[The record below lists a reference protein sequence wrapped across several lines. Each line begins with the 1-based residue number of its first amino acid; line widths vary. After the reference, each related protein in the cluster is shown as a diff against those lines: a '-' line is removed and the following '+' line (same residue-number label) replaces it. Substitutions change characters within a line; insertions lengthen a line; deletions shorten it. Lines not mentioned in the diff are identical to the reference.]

1 MEKTSYLG
9 KQVSQ
14 KMTVKEIL
22 DDHLICCFSGMKSV
36 AVTGREPEIKGSCGC
51 IKSLDPYYSVNR
63 GVTGVVTK
71 AEEFC
76 FRVTGSTVSAV
87 FPNFPSGITGQLYY
101 GFLHRSGA
109 GFYEQIPSFYNGLNS
124 PGSQYKEKK
133 AVDASVLVSNSGSVF
148 MRLATEALANDS
160 TPLLDITTTGLYC
173 YDSSASY
180 LPNFFTVFVA
190 VDFEDIDS
198 RPIGTGSYLY
208 SGYFLGT
215 PIDSSPPAASQIRP
229 RSCSEY
235 FSIDPG
241 SIVIDNGGDS
251 YIEPITITNNIDNIC
266 AKSRNEDLG
275 TYHEI
280 RPFQGE
286 ALIDEENGAITG
298 VLTIDSGLFCLDKTL
313 VISAKCDPPSSFK
326 MLSFSFSGG
335 FGANANATFALI
347 RDTGLVGSSGNGGFY
362 DSSGRFCVEV
372 AKPHALRKTPF
383 HGKSIDDVV
392 YSYSALQTRTATHA
406 IANHKCSSGQA
417 STEKVNPAYKIGDV
431 IFVSKNISDK
441 TDLANAQGTAL
452 FFIDENRDA
461 RHWEDNCGGGAGGG
475 AAVWL

>member
-1 MEKTSYLG
+1 MPMEKTSYLG

-14 KMTVKEIL
+14 KMTVKEIFA
-22 DDHLICCFSGMKSV
+22 DHLICCFSGMKSV

-63 GVTGVVTK
+63 NVTGVVTK

-76 FRVTGSTVSAV
+76 FQVTGAVISAV
-87 FPNFPSGITGQLYY
+87 FPNLPPALIGQPYY
-101 GFLHRSGA
+101 GFTSNT
-109 GFYEQIPSFYNGLNS
+109 PSFYNGLNS

-133 AVDASVLVSNSGSVF
+133 AVDGSVLVSI
-148 MRLATEALANDS
+148 NDS
-160 TPLLDITTTGLYC
+160 TALLDITTTGLYC

-180 LPNFFTVFVA
+180 LPNFFTIFA
-190 VDFEDIDS
+190 TVDFDDEYS
-198 RPIGTGSYLY
+198 NPVGTGSYVY

-215 PIDSSPPAASQIRP
+215 PIDSSPPAASQIP
-229 RSCSEY
+229 PPCCSEY

-241 SIVIDNGGDS
+241 SIEIDNGGDS
-251 YIEPITITNNIDNIC
+251 YIEPITITNNITNTC
-266 AKSRNEDLG
+266 ALGRDGHLG
-275 TYHEI
+275 TYRQI

-286 ALIDEENGAITG
+286 ALIDGNGAITG
-298 VLTIDSGLFCLDKTL
+298 VLTIDSGLFCLDETL
-313 VISAKCDPPSSFK
+313 IIEARCSPPSRVN

-335 FGANANATFALI
+335 FGANAYATYALI
-347 RDTGLVGSSGNGGFY
+347 RDTGLVGSTGNGGFY

-372 AKPHALRKTPF
+372 AKPHSLRKTPF

-392 YSYSALQTRTATHA
+392 YSYSELQTRTATHA

-417 STEKVNPAYKIGDV
+417 ATEKVNPAYKIGDV

-461 RHWEDNCGGGAGGG
+461 RHWEDNCGGGGAGG